1 MISGSAREW
10 SHTLE
15 PPAQGHHP
23 LLEGVATMLPEIA
36 TRVGVCY
43 VGAIMILAGLMHFV
57 A

>member
-1 MISGSAREW
+1 MPAHTGATGSRA
-10 SHTLE
+10 S
-15 PPAQGHHP
+15 P
-23 LLEGVATMLPEIA
+23 LHQGVATMLPELA